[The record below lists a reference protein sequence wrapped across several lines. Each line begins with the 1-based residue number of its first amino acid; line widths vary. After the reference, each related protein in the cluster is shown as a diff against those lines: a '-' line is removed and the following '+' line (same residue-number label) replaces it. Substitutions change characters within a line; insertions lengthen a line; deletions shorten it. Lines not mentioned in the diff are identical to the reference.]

1 MTPDHTAAIP
11 AIAYLGVMI
20 PLVSIVLGLGVAFWA
35 IYWSYRKH
43 QLQFEERRL
52 MIEKGITPPPIPFE
66 PRRSLDKCLRDGTV
80 LTFLGI
86 GFSDHVLAF
95 PRLGPGEALGLAVA
109 RHVRWRCRSRRYLVY
124 YFVASA
130 QKPPRPVGGAL
141 PR

>member
-86 GFSDHVLAF
+86 GLATMSLLSHAWG
-95 PRLGPGEALGLAVA
+95 RGEAFGLAVA
-109 RHVRWRCRSRRYLVY
+109 GTCAGAAGLGYLVY

-141 PR
+141 PH